1 MEVDTMT
8 GIKKVLK
15 MIGIGVESYLFVLLI
30 NLCILGFAIVVLGAI
45 YYALG
50 YILQA
55 LNVA

>member
-1 MEVDTMT
+1 MT

-30 NLCILGFAIVVLGAI
+30 NLCILGFAIVVLAAI

-50 YILQA
+50 SILKA